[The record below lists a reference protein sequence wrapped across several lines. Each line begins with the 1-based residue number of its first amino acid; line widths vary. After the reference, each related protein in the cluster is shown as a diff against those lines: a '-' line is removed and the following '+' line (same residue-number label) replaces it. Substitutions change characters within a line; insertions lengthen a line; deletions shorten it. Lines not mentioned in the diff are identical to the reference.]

1 MGHGR
6 RNNGKRSLMITGL
19 LTFLFFF
26 AIIGCV
32 LYGRKLIRTEKV
44 DAVFGNPERAQGGIH
59 WVIVGSS
66 FLLLVWLYYS
76 WDIAKSFFPKSA
88 NELCQV
94 GKVNESLLS
103 LKYLFPID
111 ERQLKSTSVI
121 ETESEN
127 LNKITIEIEKSG
139 IENQDKSNLL
149 NFVSQTKNTIPLLT
163 NEQLLNNDTREQ
175 IKLINKKIIN
185 LTENFKRSDYPNE
198 STEQELERIEA
209 AKEEGSWK
217 ASSTSI
223 ENTIEIP
230 FIPKTK
236 RGLKFQAAATELN
249 LISDEFFELKN
260 HNEQYTSALEKLK
273 KEIKDYRSNLSSSKE
288 ISSSLAKDILKIAR
302 RIEYASIFPPN
313 TLDDMQ
319 ASIINFD
326 NLQKKEQG
334 GLRWVDLLL
343 FPSGTIIS
351 SGPSCS
357 EQGSG
362 RWLPKPSDTLNK
374 FTLMLNPNVG
384 YKQIPLIWYEMMDV
398 SKIIGFLIPDWFA
411 DILPGEYPVHDEQG
425 EVKPNF
431 KSKVLSFVTGD
442 FNLFKI
448 PIPTGH
454 IWDSFLRVFLG
465 LVAGIIVGVP
475 LGLFMGLNRFAKGF
489 FDPLIELYR
498 PVPPLAWAPLVI
510 SVLGIDNLGK
520 VFLLFMVSLSI
531 MIISARAGASGT
543 QLSKIHAAHSLGASK
558 WQILRHVI
566 FPNSLPEILTGIRV
580 ATGMCWGT
588 LVAAEFLAGTTGVGF
603 VENVAKKYF
612 QYEVIW
618 ITIFIMGMLGLIF
631 DITIRKIIDK
641 TIPWRGKG

>member
-1 MGHGR
+1 
-6 RNNGKRSLMITGL
+6 MITGV
-19 LTFLFFF
+19 LTFVFFF
-26 AIIGCV
+26 AIVGCI

-44 DAVFGNPERAQGGIH
+44 DAVFGNPERAKGGVH

-66 FLLLVWLYYS
+66 FLLLIWLYYS

-94 GKVNESLLS
+94 GKVNESLLG
-103 LKYLFPID
+103 LKYLFPI
-111 ERQLKSTSVI
+111 EQRQFKSTAI
-121 ETESEN
+121 IQKETEN
-127 LNKITIEIEKSG
+127 LNEILLEINQSDLK
-139 IENQDKSNLL
+139 NQDKNTLIS
-149 NFVSQTKNTIPLLT
+149 FVDKTKKTIPLLT
-163 NEQLLNNDTREQ
+163 NENLLENETKE
-175 IKLINKKIIN
+175 KIDVLADKIFT
-185 LTENFKRSDYPNE
+185 LSENFSKSDFPNE
-198 STEQELERIEA
+198 SVEDEKKRIQEA
-209 AKEEGSWK
+209 NQEGTWS

-230 FIPKTK
+230 SIPKTK
-236 RGLKFQAAATELN
+236 RGLKFQAAAEELN
-249 LISDEFFELKN
+249 LISDEFFELRN
-260 HNEQYTSALEKLK
+260 HNTQYKNAYDNLS
-273 KEIKDYRSNLSSSKE
+273 KEIKDFRSNLRSSDE
-288 ISSSLAKDILKIAR
+288 IVSSFAKDILKIAR

-313 TLDDMQ
+313 ALVNMQ
-319 ASIINFD
+319 ASIEKFD
-326 NLQKKEQG
+326 EVQNKEQG
-334 GLRWVDLLL
+334 GLRWVDILL

-374 FTLMLNPNVG
+374 FVLMMNPNVG
-384 YKQIPLIWYEMMDV
+384 FKQIPLIWYEMMDV
-398 SKIIGFLIPDWFA
+398 SKIIGFILPDWIA
-411 DILPGEYPVHDEQG
+411 DILPGEYPVHNEKG
-425 EVKPNF
+425 EVNSNF

-442 FNLFKI
+442 FELFKI

-465 LVAGIIVGVP
+465 LVAGIIIGVP

-498 PVPPLAWAPLVI
+498 PVPPLAWAPLII
-510 SVLGIDNLGK
+510 SVLGIDNFGK

-618 ITIFIMGMLGLIF
+618 ITIFIMGMLGLLF

>member
-1 MGHGR
+1 MLQ
-6 RNNGKRSLMITGL
+6 K
-19 LTFLFFF
+19 
-26 AIIGCV
+26 
-32 LYGRKLIRTEKV
+32 
-44 DAVFGNPERAQGGIH
+44 Q
-59 WVIVGSS
+59 
-66 FLLLVWLYYS
+66 
-76 WDIAKSFFPKSA
+76 
-88 NELCQV
+88 
-94 GKVNESLLS
+94 
-103 LKYLFPID
+103 
-111 ERQLKSTSVI
+111 
-121 ETESEN
+121 
-127 LNKITIEIEKSG
+127 
-139 IENQDKSNLL
+139 
-149 NFVSQTKNTIPLLT
+149 NTIPLLT
-163 NEQLLNNDTREQ
+163 NEKLLNNETKEQ
-175 IKLINKKIIN
+175 IRIVTEKINN
-185 LTENFKRSDYPNE
+185 LAKDFARIDYPNE
-198 STEQELERIEA
+198 SPEEKIKRIKA
-209 AKEEGSWK
+209 SKEEGTWS
-217 ASSTSI
+217 ASSTSV

-230 FIPKTK
+230 SIPKTK
-236 RGLKFQAAATELN
+236 RGLKFQAAAVELN
-249 LISDEFFELKN
+249 LISDEFFELRN
-260 HNEQYTSALEKLK
+260 HNEQYTAVLENLK
-273 KEIKDYRSNLSSSKE
+273 KEIKDYRSGLSPSDE
-288 ISSSLAKDILKIAR
+288 ISSSFAKDVLKIAR

-313 TLDDMQ
+313 TLIDMQ
-319 ASIINFD
+319 ASIVNFD
-326 NLQKKEQG
+326 EVQKKEQG
-334 GLRWVDLLL
+334 GLRWVDILL

-362 RWLPKPSDTLNK
+362 RWLPKPSDTVNK
-374 FTLMLNPNVG
+374 FALMLNPNVG
-384 YKQIPLIWYEMMDV
+384 FKQIPLIWYEMMDV
-398 SKIIGFLIPDWFA
+398 SKIIGFIFPDWIA
-411 DILPGEYPVHDEQG
+411 DILPGEYPVHNEKG
-425 EVKPNF
+425 EIKPNF

-442 FNLFKI
+442 FELFKI

>member
-1 MGHGR
+1 
-6 RNNGKRSLMITGL
+6 MITGF

-44 DAVFGNPERAQGGIH
+44 DAVFGNPERAQGGFH

-139 IENQDKSNLL
+139 IKNQDKNKLL
-149 NFVSQTKNTIPLLT
+149 DFISQTKKTIPLLT
-163 NEQLLNNDTREQ
+163 NEQLLNNDTKEK
-175 IKLINKKIIN
+175 IKLINEKIIN
-185 LTENFKRSDYPNE
+185 LTENFKRNDYPNE
-198 STEQELERIEA
+198 SAEQELERIEA

-236 RGLKFQAAATELN
+236 RGLKFQTAATELN

-260 HNEQYTSALEKLK
+260 HNEQYASALEKLK
-273 KEIKDYRSNLSSSKE
+273 KEIKDYRNSLSASEE

-313 TLDDMQ
+313 TLKDMQ

-326 NLQKKEQG
+326 NIQKKEQG
-334 GLRWVDLLL
+334 SLRWVDLLL

-374 FTLMLNPNVG
+374 FTLMINPNVG

-411 DILPGEYPVHDEQG
+411 DILPGEYPVHNERG
-425 EVKPNF
+425 EVEPNF

-442 FNLFKI
+442 FKLFKI

-631 DITIRKIIDK
+631 DITIRKIIDR

>member
-1 MGHGR
+1 
-6 RNNGKRSLMITGL
+6 MITGF

-26 AIIGCV
+26 AIVGCV

-139 IENQDKSNLL
+139 IKNQDKSKLL
-149 NFVSQTKNTIPLLT
+149 NFVSQTKSTIPLLT

-175 IKLINKKIIN
+175 IKLIDEKIIN

-198 STEQELERIEA
+198 SAEQELERIEA
-209 AKEEGSWK
+209 ANEEGSWK

-273 KEIKDYRSNLSSSKE
+273 KEIKDYRNSLSASEE

-313 TLDDMQ
+313 TLNDMQ

-326 NLQKKEQG
+326 NVQKKEQG
-334 GLRWVDLLL
+334 SLRWVDLLL

-384 YKQIPLIWYEMMDV
+384 YKQIPLIWFEMMDV

-411 DILPGEYPVHDEQG
+411 DILPGEYPVHNEQG

-442 FNLFKI
+442 FNLLKI